1 MVAHSSVPPLT
12 VWLGKAMYT
21 FLPGREVTIGRSEQ
35 CDVVLDAPGVA
46 ALVSRVHVVARV
58 EDNRWVAVDQSR
70 NGIFVDGRR
79 VPGGPVADGQV
90 IALGAANGPKLRF
103 RVTAP
108 SAAPRRR
115 PAPPVPTGAP
125 SGPMSAPPPAAAR
138 PAPAAPQTVIARVRP
153 QDRAEAPGTAER
165 FTGAVRR
172 LMPPPLTAPPEGATT
187 VGRLETNTIVVD
199 DALAS
204 RVHATVTTSAAGL
217 EIIDNR
223 SSNGT
228 FVNGQRVDRTVLH
241 DDDVVTIGNTDLVV
255 ADGTLVPRP
264 LAPQLS
270 GLQVFGL
277 GLTIDSSSL
286 ISDVSFAARPGSL
299 TAVIGPSGAGKS
311 TLSKLVGGAV
321 APSAGL
327 VAFDGHDVHAEYAS
341 MRSRIGMVPQDD
353 VVHRQLT
360 VDQAL
365 RYAAELR
372 LPPDTSAQDR
382 QRVVDKV
389 LDELELTAHK
399 AKRIDKLS
407 GGQRKRV
414 SVAMELLTGP
424 SLLILDEP
432 TSGLDPALDRQVM
445 TMLRQLADAGRVVLV
460 VTHSL
465 TYLTMCDQVLLLA
478 PGGKTA
484 FAGPPERIEA
494 EMGTTDWADI
504 FSQIST
510 DPDGAHQSYLA
521 QHPAAVAPA
530 RPALEQNPLG
540 SPPSTSLTRQLL
552 TVGRRQMRL
561 IAADRGYFVFLALLP
576 FVLGVLSLVVPGSAG
591 LGRAAVNTPSEPM
604 QILVL
609 LNIAVVFLGTAL
621 TIRDLIGERAIFQR
635 EQAVGLSASAYL
647 AAKIVV
653 YSVAAAIQTAIVT
666 AIVVI
671 GKRPPDYGGALLGD
685 GTTRAVI
692 ELYLALAATAI
703 VSAIVGLALSSL
715 ARSTEQVLPMLVGV
729 VMMSMVFAGGLVP
742 VTGRVGLD
750 QVSWLVPAR
759 WGYAATAATVDL
771 RNAAGRAFTDDVLW
785 HHEARWWLLDMA
797 VLAVMALL
805 WTGYVRWRL
814 RLTAMARSQG
824 APAGGGRGAQRRAL
838 AISAVVVVAV
848 LGAVGY
854 AFWRGLPDR
863 SRAPEPENLVE
874 ASGDLDRLLLDAAA
888 VAPVVGAQDLV
899 ADEVEGPF
907 VGDNVVPER
916 CTAAVTVGAARTYKG
931 YPFTGMAGRKLHEQ
945 DPPWAHQVVQSVAA
959 FRSADDAQD
968 FRQRQQKAWSRCD
981 GKTVTVTAA
990 DGTSTTAVAGEA
1002 GADATMLTVSTTDT
1016 EQPDRVCRHAMT
1028 VQANVVIDVSACG
1041 VGLAED
1047 AATRLATTIADGVG

>member
-1 MVAHSSVPPLT
+1 MVTHPPVPPLT

-21 FLPGREVTIGRSEQ
+21 FLPGHEVAIGRSEQ
-35 CDVVLDAPGVA
+35 CDITLDAPGVA
-46 ALVSRVHVVARV
+46 ALVSRVHVLVRV
-58 EDNRWVAVDQSR
+58 EDNQWIAVDRSR
-70 NGIFVDGRR
+70 NGIFVDGHR
-79 VPGGPVADGQV
+79 VPGGPVHDGRV

-103 RVTAP
+103 RVT
-108 SAAPRRR
+108 
-115 PAPPVPTGAP
+115 PPHRGPGAYP
-125 SGPMSAPPPAAAR
+125 AR
-138 PAPAAPQTVIARVRP
+138 PAPGAGASSGPAGVPPAAAPQTVIARVSP
-153 QDRAEAPGTAER
+153 QARSAAPGAAER
-165 FTGAVRR
+165 ITGAVRR
-172 LMPPPLTAPPEGATT
+172 LMPTPLTAPPEGATT

-204 RVHATVTTSAAGL
+204 RVHATLTPSPAGL
-217 EIIDNR
+217 EILDNR

-228 FVNGQRVDRTVLH
+228 FVNGQRIERTVLH

-264 LAPQLS
+264 LAPQLR
-270 GLQVFGL
+270 GLQVYGL
-277 GLTIDSSSL
+277 GLAIESQSL
-286 ISDVSFAARPGSL
+286 ISDVSFTARPGSL

-311 TLSKLVGGAV
+311 TLSKLAGGAI
-321 APSAGL
+321 APTAGL

-353 VVHRQLT
+353 VVHRQLS

-372 LPPDTSAQDR
+372 LPPDTSGADR

-389 LDELELTAHK
+389 LDELELTDHK
-399 AKRIDKLS
+399 TKRIDKLS

-465 TYLTMCDQVLLLA
+465 TYLNMCDQVLLLA

-484 FAGPPERIEA
+484 FAGPPDHIESA
-494 EMGTTDWADI
+494 MGTADWADI
-504 FSQIST
+504 FSRIST
-510 DPDGAHQSYLA
+510 DPDGAHRDYLA
-521 QHPAAVAPA
+521 QHPAAAPA
-530 RPALEQNPLG
+530 APALEQSPLG

-552 TVGRRQMRL
+552 TVSRRQMRL
-561 IAADRGYFVFLALLP
+561 IVADRGYFIFLALLP
-576 FVLGVLSLVVPGSAG
+576 FVLGVLSLVVPGTAG

-609 LNIAVVFLGTAL
+609 LNIAAVFLGTAL

-647 AAKIVV
+647 AAKILV
-653 YSVAAAIQTAIVT
+653 YSTAAAIQTAIVT

-742 VTGRVGLD
+742 VTGRAGLD

-771 RNAAGRAFTDDVLW
+771 RNAAGRALTDDIVW

-797 VLAVMALL
+797 VLAVMALV
-805 WTGYVRWRL
+805 WTGFVRWRL
-814 RLTAMARSQG
+814 RLTAMARAQG
-824 APAGGGRGAQRRAL
+824 APTGGGRGAQRRAL
-838 AISAVVVVAV
+838 AVSGVVVVAV
-848 LGAVGY
+848 LGVVGY

-863 SRAPEPENLVE
+863 SRAPEPANLTE
-874 ASGDLDRLLLDAAA
+874 ASVDLDRLLLDAAT
-888 VAPVVGAQDLV
+888 VSPIVGAASLV
-899 ADEVEGPF
+899 AEDVAGPF

-916 CTAAVTVGAARTYKG
+916 CTAAATAGAARTYKG
-931 YPFTGMAGRKLHEQ
+931 YPFTGMAGRELHEQ
-945 DPPWAHQVVQSVAA
+945 SPPGAHQVVQAVAA
-959 FRSADDAQD
+959 FRSADDAAD
-968 FRQRQQKAWSRCD
+968 FHRRQHKAWSRCD

-990 DGTSTTAVAGEA
+990 DTAATTAVAGPASDDA
-1002 GADATMLTVSTTDT
+1002 GMLTVTTTDSDRA
-1016 EQPDRVCRHAMT
+1016 DRVCRHAMT
-1028 VQANVVIDVSACG
+1028 VRANVVIDVLACG
-1041 VGLAED
+1041 EELGED
-1047 AATRLATTIADGVG
+1047 AATQIATRIADGVG